1 MVIDFGI
8 ETGYVIIV
16 IIIVEIIKSLGLNKR
31 FLPILAVI
39 LGIGITAITGGHDL
53 IEIIQQG
60 VIIGAMAVGL
70 YDGTRVVFSHDED
83 ENLKDVS
90 AIFPELVY
98 FDDGN
103 TANDDFDTIGNDFG
117 LDNDKEF
124 EEVADGYYLDDEGN
138 QVKD

>member
-31 FLPILAVI
+31 FLPILAVM

-70 YDGTRVVFSHDED
+70 YDGTRVVFSHDKD

-98 FDDGN
+98 FDDGK
-103 TANDDFDTIGNDFG
+103 TADDFDTIGNDLG